1 MQIRDFRENFPK
13 KVILISKVGL
23 EGCIGVEEDNVVEKS
38 VIARGRDVQRLELP
52 KIMVHFRTKIG
63 FNIRL

>member
-23 EGCIGVEEDNVVEKS
+23 EGCIGVEEKKVVEKS
-38 VIARGRDVQRLELP
+38 VTARGRDVQRP
-52 KIMVHFRTKIG
+52 WVAKNHGTF
-63 FNIRL
+63 